1 VAAAV
6 VAVADELRFIRR
18 VIAANSPVTRDSLPL
33 RSAIAQGSLTVAH
46 DHAS

>member
-1 VAAAV
+1 

-18 VIAANSPVTRDSLPL
+18 MIAANLPVTRDSPPL
-33 RSAIAQGSLTVAH
+33 RSVIAQGSLTVAH